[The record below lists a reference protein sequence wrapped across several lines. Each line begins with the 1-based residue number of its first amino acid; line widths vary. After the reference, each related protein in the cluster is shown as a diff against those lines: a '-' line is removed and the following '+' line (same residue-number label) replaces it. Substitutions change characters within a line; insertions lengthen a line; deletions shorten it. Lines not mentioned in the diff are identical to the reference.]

1 LIKNGKLVY
10 QEKELK
16 LEMIFQLILILEP
29 NGQIAHLL
37 EQSEIKLIV
46 VHVGLL
52 QQLKLSMTECV
63 LIKVDKMNQDQLLI
77 LQVVVDSFHASLWA
91 VMVDKLV
98 LLGLGLVILE
108 LYLVQVKVPLICVM
122 IILCNNVLIMLI
134 VKLYLVVMI
143 LKKLNLNVY
152 PHAQMILQN
161 LIMLIK

>member
-1 LIKNGKLVY
+1 
-10 QEKELK
+10 
-16 LEMIFQLILILEP
+16 MIFQLILILEQ

-63 LIKVDKMNQDQLLI
+63 LIKVDKILQDLLLI
-77 LQVVVDSFHASLWA
+77 LQVVVDSYHASLWV

-98 LLGLGLVILE
+98 LLGVGLVILE
-108 LYLVQVKVPLICVM
+108 LYLVQVKVLLICVM

-143 LKKLNLNVY
+143 LQKLNLNVY
-152 PHAQMILQN
+152 LHAQMILQK
-161 LIMLIK
+161 LTMLIK